1 MPELR
6 RTADAVIALPR
17 EAGTPEAEEARRL
30 LAAHL
35 TALGY
40 AVETQRFRFAP
51 SALNAFPI
59 AGAGLGWLAVI
70 TIPLLLLSRA
80 PAWAALAAWLAG
92 LLALG
97 LVARGVAMGWG
108 GAALDA
114 REDANLVAR
123 RPGATVRR
131 WIVAHAD
138 TKAQGHSMAGRLV
151 AVWIV
156 AAAIAGVTLLAALR
170 LGGPV
175 APWAAAAGAGL
186 VLAAGVAAGRGRL
199 RGRSLGARDNG
210 SGIVAA
216 LAAAETSHDPATG
229 ILLTGAEE
237 FGLVGARVFA
247 QVTPELLAG
256 TEVVNVDT
264 VDERGMLY
272 LVSHDGPGE
281 RLAASLAPALEPL
294 GIPVRRRR
302 LPLGIFVDSHPL
314 ARGGAAAVTIGRLDR
329 QTLRLLHTPGDL
341 PDSISFGTAERLG
354 RLLGARIDVSA
365 GPA

>member
-1 MPELR
+1 MSELR
-6 RTADAVIALPR
+6 RTADAVIAIER
-17 EAGTPEAEEARRL
+17 EAGTPEAAEARRL

-40 AVETQRFRFAP
+40 DVETQRFRFAP
-51 SALNAFPI
+51 SALNAFPLV
-59 AGAGLGWLAVI
+59 GAGLGWLTVV
-70 TIPLLLLSRA
+70 TIPLLLFPPA
-80 PAWAALAAWLAG
+80 PGWAALAVWLAG
-92 LLALG
+92 LIALA
-97 LVARGVAMGWG
+97 LVARGIAMGWG
-108 GAALDA
+108 GAGDM

-156 AAAIAGVTLLAALR
+156 IGAVAAVTALAAAR
-170 LGGPV
+170 LGGAVSPWAV
-175 APWAAAAGAGL
+175 APAAAL
-186 VLAAGVAAGRGRL
+186 VLAAGIAAGRGRL
-199 RGRSLGARDNG
+199 RGRSRGARDNG
-210 SGIVAA
+210 SGLVAA
-216 LAAAETSHDPATG
+216 LAAAETSTDTGTG
-229 ILLTGAEE
+229 ILVTGAEE
-237 FGLVGARVFA
+237 FGLVGARAFA
-247 QVTPELLAG
+247 ELARERLAG

-281 RLAASLAPALEPL
+281 RLAGALAPTLASL

-314 ARGGAAAVTIGRLDR
+314 ARAGAAAVTIGRLDR
-329 QTLRLLHTPGDL
+329 RTLRLLHTPDDL
-341 PDSISFGTAERLG
+341 PDSISFDTAERLG
-354 RLLGARIDVSA
+354 RLLGGRIDVSA
-365 GPA
+365 GPG